1 MILFVLALGAGCG
14 TPDAVTGRRSYNV
27 YHISDDIQ
35 LGQATVQ
42 ANTDE
47 LRRQGVRINEDHRK
61 LRQLNDMVDRIA
73 AVSDLP
79 DLPYTVTL
87 YHTDLVNAAAAP
99 GGALMVFEGLYDP
112 KKGLVKDDD
121 ELAAVLA
128 HEIAHVTCRHVTERL
143 SKGKTTEI
151 IAGTLGTVAA
161 GMGYGDV
168 YDVAQNVFS
177 LSSVI
182 WIPAYSRKDEAEA
195 DRVGMRYLA
204 NAGYDPRAAVR
215 IWSRAAK
222 ETGQQSGDSI
232 FSSHP
237 SNRNRE
243 AALRALIPRAM
254 EDYRKV
260 TGSYPP
266 GYKP

>member
-1 MILFVLALGAGCG
+1 MLLLALFLGSGCA
-14 TPDAVTGRRSYNV
+14 TRDPVTGKRSYNV
-27 YHISDDIQ
+27 YTLQDDIR

-42 ANTDE
+42 ANTDQ
-47 LRRQGVRINEDHRK
+47 LITQGIRVNQDRAR
-61 LRQLNDMVDRIA
+61 LRQLNDMVERIA

-87 YHTDLVNAAAAP
+87 YHTNLVNAAAAP
-99 GGALMVFEGLYDP
+99 GGSLMVFEGLYDP
-112 KKGLVKDDD
+112 REGLVKDDD

-151 IAGTLGTVAA
+151 ITGTLGTVADV
-161 GMGYGDV
+161 MGYGDI
-168 YDVAQNVFS
+168 YNVAHNVFS

-182 WIPAYSRKDEAEA
+182 WIPAYSRQDEAEA

-215 IWSRAAK
+215 IWTRASKDAGNQPA
-222 ETGQQSGDSI
+222 ESI

-243 AALRALIPRAM
+243 AALRALVPRAM
-254 EDYRKV
+254 EDYRRV

-266 GYKP
+266 GYRP